1 MYILANMKYLVVL
14 VPFLNDFNTNWGTP
28 IRIKG
33 YTDGLERILP
43 DFLFVAPSCPQYINK
58 NLNYSPINIHRRWSK
73 LFLLHNILYEKYPII
88 AKFLSL
94 AIEKFSGIRNVEIFG
109 NNEILIW
116 AHQEQTVALYLN
128 LTRAIPIVYDVHG
141 LFDIQKEYR
150 EEMNLWRKLWFD
162 MYMRHEQVI
171 MRKADFINAVSF
183 KMEEY
188 ITKRFMPLGKVFVAP
203 DGIPDS
209 VEEYSE
215 IKPKDLS
222 IVFSRKKRVIL
233 FAGSFKPIGG
243 GRELVEEYMASN
255 AIMDEYSLL
264 LIGDG
269 PDKGIIRDKIN
280 RMTNGE
286 ILIFSPVSHQELIAY
301 MKGADVIVC
310 PDIVN
315 NEYNKMVP
323 HIKLYDA
330 VASGTSVVATDLPVN
345 RALFP
350 EGEGVFYFNFGDG
363 SFEKAILKASS
374 EQKRYDVCKLN
385 KLTYKQRLIDYMA
398 NYKAQLGL

>member
-1 MYILANMKYLVVL
+1 MKKELVIL
-14 VPFLNDFNTNWGTP
+14 VPYLRDLTSNWGTP

-33 YTDGLERILP
+33 YTDGLGEIVSNYM
-43 DFLFVAPSCPQYINK
+43 FVSPSRPTYIDSNK
-58 NLNYSPINIHRRWSK
+58 YVALNIHRRWAK
-73 LFLLHNILYEKYPII
+73 ILLMHNILYVRLPFLAKII
-88 AKFLSL
+88 SYL
-94 AIEKFSGIRNVEIFG
+94 IENFSGI
-109 NNEILIW
+109 NNLGVFKRSDLLIW
-116 AHQEQTVALYLN
+116 AHQDSTLAMYLK

-150 EEMNLWRKLWFD
+150 EKMNLWRKLWFD
-162 MYMRHEQVI
+162 MYLRHEQVI

-188 ITKRFMPLGKVFVAP
+188 IIKRFLPLGKVLVAP

-222 IVFSRKKRVIL
+222 MVFSRKKRVIL

-385 KLTYKQRLIDYMA
+385 KLTYKQRLIDYMDK
-398 NYKAQLGL
+398 YKTQLGL

>member
-1 MYILANMKYLVVL
+1 MKKELVIL
-14 VPFLNDFNTNWGTP
+14 VPYLRDLTSNWGTP

-33 YTDGLERILP
+33 YTDGLGEIVSNYM
-43 DFLFVAPSCPQYINK
+43 FVSPSRPTYIDSNK
-58 NLNYSPINIHRRWSK
+58 YVALNIHRRWAK
-73 LFLLHNILYEKYPII
+73 ILLMHNILYVRLPFLAKII
-88 AKFLSL
+88 SYL
-94 AIEKFSGIRNVEIFG
+94 IENFSGI
-109 NNEILIW
+109 NNLGVFKRSDLLIW
-116 AHQEQTVALYLN
+116 AHQDSTLAMYLK

-150 EEMNLWRKLWFD
+150 EKMNLWRKLWFD
-162 MYMRHEQVI
+162 MYLRHEQVI

-188 ITKRFMPLGKVFVAP
+188 IIKRFLPLGKVLVAP

-222 IVFSRKKRVIL
+222 MVFSRKKRVIL

-385 KLTYKQRLIDYMA
+385 KLTYKQRLIDYI
-398 NYKAQLGL
+398 